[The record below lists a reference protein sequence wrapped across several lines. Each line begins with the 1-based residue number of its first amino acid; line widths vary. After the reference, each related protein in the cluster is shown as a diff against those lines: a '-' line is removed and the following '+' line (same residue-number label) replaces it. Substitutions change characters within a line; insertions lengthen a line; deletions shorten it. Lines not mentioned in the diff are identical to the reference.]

1 MKSYWYTVFKNY
13 FGFFMNTY
21 KVLQHPT
28 KELKAVKTGFAWLAI
43 PFITCIPVFP
53 AWFLFRGLWKIFIAY
68 ILAILILASID
79 YELYGYVGFF
89 NFSTADGLQII
100 IIIVET
106 VILTLPAFKGN
117 DWTVS
122 NLIDQGYKVSYSV
135 QASSKKEALQL
146 AQNKN
151 IG

>member
-1 MKSYWYTVFKNY
+1 
-13 FGFFMNTY
+13 MNTY

-28 KELKAVKTGFAWLAI
+28 IVLTAVKTGFAWLAI
-43 PFITCIPVFP
+43 PFVTFLPVLP
-53 AWFLFRGLWKIFIAY
+53 VWFLFRGLWKMFIAY
-68 ILAILILASID
+68 ILTILILASID
-79 YELYGYVGFF
+79 YELYGYLGFF

-100 IIIVET
+100 IIIAET
-106 VILTLPAFKGN
+106 VILMLPAFKGN
-117 DWTVS
+117 EWTVS

-146 AQNKN
+146 AKNKN

>member
-28 KELKAVKTGFAWLAI
+28 KELKAVKTGFAWLAV
-43 PFITCIPVFP
+43 PFVTCIPVFP

-79 YELYGYVGFF
+79 YEIYGYVGFF
-89 NFSTADGLQII
+89 NFSTAGGLQII